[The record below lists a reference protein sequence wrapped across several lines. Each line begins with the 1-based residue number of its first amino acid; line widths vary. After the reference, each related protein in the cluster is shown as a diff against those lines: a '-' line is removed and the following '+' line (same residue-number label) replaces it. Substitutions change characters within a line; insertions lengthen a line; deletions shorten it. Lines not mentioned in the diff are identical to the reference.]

1 MPNIQELKRYRNIHM
16 IGIGGTSMSGI
27 AEILNQWGFNVTG
40 SDANSSAVTDKLIE
54 DGIKVTIGHSHY
66 DVDEADLVVYSAA
79 IKPDDPELKRAKDLG
94 IETAIRADFLGEI
107 TKAYRNTICVAGTH
121 GKSTTTSM
129 VALCFLES
137 AKDPSIQIG
146 ADLEQIGGNY
156 KVGKSEFFILESC
169 EYVESFLKFFPKAEI
184 ILNIDDDHLDY
195 FKNIDNIKTAFSNF
209 VRLLPDDGILVYNA
223 DDPNS
228 EHLSQYTKAKSITFG
243 INKQNAN
250 FVAKN
255 INFNSEGCA
264 SFDVYHNNVFYK
276 SFRLSVP
283 GRHNV
288 LNALSCIA
296 LCNEYG
302 IDRNDIKNA
311 ILKFKGAGRRFEFV
325 GEYNDAKIYDDY
337 GHHPSEI
344 AAVANAMKNKEY
356 NHSWVVFQPH
366 TYSRTKEHL
375 KEFAQVLTDFDNII
389 VTDIY
394 AAREKDTLGISSLDI
409 VKEIEALDRKALYI
423 SSFDDIIDF
432 LKRELHPGDILI
444 TQGAGTITSLGR
456 KLVNPDY
463 GNHGDNS
470 STETSTMN
478 DNYNIPKFEESV
490 VQEPTVQSIQIDEPQ
505 TEEPKTDAEI
515 IEAENETQKAEHLES
530 VAQRLRNIKNKKDDE

>member
-40 SDANSSAVTDKLIE
+40 SDANSSAVTDKLIK

-129 VALCFLES
+129 VSLCFLES

-156 KVGKSEFFILESC
+156 KVGKSEFFVLESC
-169 EYVESFLKFFPKAEI
+169 EYVESFLKFYPKAEI

-195 FKNIDNIKTAFSNF
+195 FKSLDNIKTAFSNF
-209 VRLLPDDGILVYNA
+209 VKLLPDDGILVYNA

-243 INKQNAN
+243 INKQTAN

-255 INFNSEGCA
+255 INYNSDGCA

-311 ILKFKGAGRRFEFV
+311 ILKFKGASRRFELV

-375 KEFAQVLTDFDNII
+375 KEFAQVLTNFDNII

-432 LKRELHPGDILI
+432 LKRELQPGDILI
-444 TQGAGTITSLGR
+444 TQGAGTITKLGR
-456 KLVNPDY
+456 NLVNPEFD
-463 GNHGDNS
+463 NHDV
-470 STETSTMN
+470 EPKVDEIIN
-478 DNYNIPKFEESV
+478 DHDIPQFESQPENEEPIVHESKF
-490 VQEPTVQSIQIDEPQ
+490 
-505 TEEPKTDAEI
+505 EEPKTDAEI

>member
-1 MPNIQELKRYRNIHM
+1 MPNIQELKKYKNIHM

-40 SDANSSAVTDKLIE
+40 SDAVSSAATDRLIE

-94 IETAIRADFLGEI
+94 IETALRADFLGEI
-107 TKAYRNTICVAGTH
+107 TKAYRNTISVAGTH

-129 VALCFLES
+129 VSLCFLEA

-146 ADLEQIGGNY
+146 ADLSQINGNY
-156 KVGKSEFFILESC
+156 RVGKSEFFILESC
-169 EYVESFLKFFPKAEI
+169 EYVESFLKFHPKAEI

-195 FKNIDNIKTAFSNF
+195 FKNIDNIKQAFYNF
-209 VRLLPDDGILVYNA
+209 VKLLPDDGVLVYNA

-228 EHLSQYTKAKSITFG
+228 SDLSQNTKAKSVTFG
-243 INKQNAN
+243 IETQTAN

-255 INFNSEGCA
+255 IKFNDEGCA

-276 SFRLSVP
+276 SMRLSVP
-283 GRHNV
+283 GHHNV
-288 LNALSCIA
+288 LNSLACIA

-311 ILKFKGAGRRFEFV
+311 LIKFKGAGRRFELV
-325 GEYNDAKIYDDY
+325 GEYNGAKIYDDY
-337 GHHPSEI
+337 GHHPNEI
-344 AAVANAMKNKEY
+344 EAVAQAMKNKQY
-356 NHSWVVFQPH
+356 NHSWVIFQPH
-366 TYSRTKEHL
+366 TFSRTQEHL
-375 KEFAQVLTDFDNII
+375 KDFAKVLTDFDNII

-394 AAREKDTLGISSLDI
+394 AAREKDTLGISSMDI

-423 SSFDDIIDF
+423 SNFDDIIDF
-432 LKRELHPGDILI
+432 LKRELQSGDLVI
-444 TQGAGTITSLGR
+444 TQGAGTITTLGR
-456 KLVNPDY
+456 KLVDPNYDSEKKLPTTNDCDY
-463 GNHGDNS
+463 
-470 STETSTMN
+470 
-478 DNYNIPKFEESV
+478 
-490 VQEPTVQSIQIDEPQ
+490 PTVEEPPVV
-505 TEEPKTDAEI
+505 EEPKSDEEI
-515 IEAENETQKAEHLES
+515 LEEEQENQKAENLES
-530 VAQRLRNIKNKKDDE
+530 VAQRLRNIKKNKEDS